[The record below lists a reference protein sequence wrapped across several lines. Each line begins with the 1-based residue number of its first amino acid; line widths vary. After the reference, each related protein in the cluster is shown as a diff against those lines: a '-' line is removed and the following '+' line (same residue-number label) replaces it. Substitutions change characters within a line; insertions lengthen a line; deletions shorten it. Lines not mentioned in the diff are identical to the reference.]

1 MASSPLFCSE
11 GLNVT
16 GKAGMRGVM
25 AAGMAG
31 LLATALLA
39 SPFALAQDL
48 DTARAAFEAL
58 PEEARKSIQDDLV
71 WSGVYNGSVDGEYG
85 RRTHQAVVDFERRAG
100 GRADGILDGAER
112 KALTDLAA
120 RARAAVGF
128 AMQADPKTGMRIGIP
143 AKLLTTRSDLP
154 SGSQWRG
161 ALGRATLSSADLPG
175 TPDDLTK
182 LYETRSTDTANN
194 RRVTYRVLRPDWFVV
209 TGEIGP
215 RRFYTRYATDG
226 SRLRGYTIAYDASAA
241 RQWEPLVIA
250 IANSVEAF
258 PSAATDGQTRPGP
271 TAQGASP
278 GAGLSGRAAALV
290 VAADRAIAA
299 VESAGACKTILV
311 GGKPARVE
319 ATQSGL
325 ALLAVEGLAAPQ
337 PAIALATD
345 ATLPQA
351 PVVIGAGG
359 DGLVAMAAEARGGAI
374 HTALQPGM
382 TGAAVF
388 DRSGRLAAFLTHGPA
403 SRTLVSGLA
412 PAMMQQAM
420 AANAIDAFLR
430 AQGVVLAPG
439 SPGSAMSTGGI
450 VAAGGRSILPLT
462 CR

>member
-1 MASSPLFCSE
+1 M
-11 GLNVT
+11 T

-39 SPFALAQDL
+39 SPFVLAQEL

-58 PEEARKSIQDDLV
+58 PEEARKTIQDDLV
-71 WSGVYNGSVDGEYG
+71 WSGAYNGAVDGEHG
-85 RRTHQAVVDFERRAG
+85 RRTHQAIVDFERRAG

-128 AMQADPKTGMRIGIP
+128 AVQADPKTGMRIGIP

-182 LYETRSTDTANN
+182 LYDTRSTDTANN

-226 SRLRGYTIAYDASAA
+226 NRLRGYTIAYDASAA
-241 RQWEPLVIA
+241 PQWEPLVIA

-258 PSAATDGQTRPGP
+258 PSPAPGRPAQPGLALQPAPQPVQFKGSAT
-271 TAQGASP
+271 ALAVS
-278 GAGLSGRAAALV
+278 AG
-290 VAADRAIAA
+290 RAIAA
-299 VESAGACKTILV
+299 SEAVGTCKTVLV
-311 GGKPARVE
+311 GGKTARIE
-319 ATQSGL
+319 ASQDGL
-325 ALLAVEGLAAPQ
+325 ALLAVEGLTAPRQ
-337 PAIALATD
+337 PLKLAPADEAVRREAL
-345 ATLPQA
+345 
-351 PVVIGAGG
+351 VIGAGN
-359 DGLVAMAAEARGGAI
+359 DGLFAMPGELRGTIVRA
-374 HTALQPGM
+374 ALQPGM
-382 TGAAVF
+382 TGAVIF
-388 DRSGRLAAFLTHGPA
+388 DRSGNLAGFMP
-403 SRTLVSGLA
+403 RA
-412 PAMMQQAM
+412 PAPRVLVAGVAPALPQEAIP
-420 AANAIDAFLR
+420 ARAIDAFLR
-430 AQGVVLAPG
+430 NQGVALASG
-439 SPGSAMSTGGI
+439 STDAKPLSSGEIIAATGG
-450 VAAGGRSILPLT
+450 SILPVA